1 MKNKTGGELKKIL
14 KEIWLIIIVTTVS
27 VFSSSKSLA
36 SPTKTWQMREAQTKN
51 TLSSDYLTKLPISR
65 KEDNFVLTQIPSP
78 VRPTIPEP
86 PAKPSPPPADEDL
99 LQTPTPSLPT
109 PLPPPEIPQT
119 ILIKRFEF
127 LGNTAFSN
135 EELAKVTQPFIGK
148 PIPFTELLQVEA
160 IITKLYTDAGYINSG
175 AVIPAQQ
182 SFPKDRA
189 VVKVQIVEGG
199 LEDIQVIGTSRL
211 NPGYIKSRLAIAA
224 RRPLNRD
231 RLLQAIQLLQLDP
244 LIQNISAELS
254 AGTSPELSLLKV
266 TVKEADSLE
275 GEFFVDNSR
284 APSVG
289 SIRRGFRLSEGNLLG
304 LGDKLRATYSN
315 TDGSNSYDIS
325 YTIPINPRN
334 GTLQV
339 GYGTSTTQVIEPP
352 FDRLDI
358 LGDSQSLEITLRQP
372 LLQTPR
378 QEFAIGLTFSQQQ
391 SKTSLLGLDFPISPG
406 ADDNGRTRISALRFF
421 QEWTSRNSTEVF
433 ALRSQFNLGI
443 GAFNATINNEP
454 PDSRFFYWRGQGQYV
469 RLLAPETLLV
479 LRSDLQLTTRQLVPL
494 EQFAIGGLGSVRG
507 YRQDLLLTDNGAFLS
522 AEVQLPILR
531 VPEIKGVLHLTPFVD
546 FGVGWNSSANS
557 ELNSNTLLS
566 TGLGLQWQMSDWLNM
581 RLDWGVPLIG
591 VDGSNNSLQ
600 ENGLSFSINVK
611 SF

>member
-1 MKNKTGGELKKIL
+1 
-14 KEIWLIIIVTTVS
+14 
-27 VFSSSKSLA
+27 
-36 SPTKTWQMREAQTKN
+36 
-51 TLSSDYLTKLPISR
+51 
-65 KEDNFVLTQIPSP
+65 
-78 VRPTIPEP
+78 
-86 PAKPSPPPADEDL
+86 
-99 LQTPTPSLPT
+99 
-109 PLPPPEIPQT
+109 
-119 ILIKRFEF
+119 
-127 LGNTAFSN
+127 
-135 EELAKVTQPFIGK
+135 
-148 PIPFTELLQVEA
+148 
-160 IITKLYTDAGYINSG
+160 
-175 AVIPAQQ
+175 
-182 SFPKDRA
+182 
-189 VVKVQIVEGG
+189 
-199 LEDIQVIGTSRL
+199 
-211 NPGYIKSRLAIAA
+211 
-224 RRPLNRD
+224 
-231 RLLQAIQLLQLDP
+231 LLQAIQLLQLDP

-254 AGTSPELSLLKV
+254 AGTNPELSLLKV

-304 LGDKLRATYSN
+304 LGDQLRATYSN
-315 TDGSNSYDIS
+315 TAGSNSYDIS

-339 GYGTSTTQVIEPP
+339 GYGTSNTQVIEPP

-378 QEFAIGLTFSQQQ
+378 QEFAIGLTLSQQQ

-469 RLLAPETLLV
+469 RLLAPDTLLV

-531 VPEIKGVLHLTPFVD
+531 VPEVKGVLHLTPFVD
-546 FGVGWNSSANS
+546 FGIGWNSSAKS

-566 TGLGLQWQMSDWLNM
+566 IGLGLQWQMSDWLNM

>member
-1 MKNKTGGELKKIL
+1 MLLKKIL
-14 KEIWLIIIVTTVS
+14 QKVRLFIIFTTVS
-27 VFSSSKSLA
+27 VGSSSISVA
-36 SPTKTWQMREAQTKN
+36 SPTKTWQAINVQAKN
-51 TLSSDYLTKLPISR
+51 TSSPHYLTTPPISTN
-65 KEDNFVLTQIPSP
+65 ENNFVLTQIPSP

-86 PAKPSPPPADEDL
+86 PKIPAPLPNENL
-99 LQTPTPSLPT
+99 LQTPSPSSPT
-109 PLPPPEIPQT
+109 PQTPPEIPEK
-119 ILIKRFEF
+119 IVIERLEF
-127 LGNTAFSN
+127 IGNTAFSN
-135 EELAKVTQPFIGK
+135 EELAKATGQFLGK
-148 PIPFTELLQVEA
+148 PITFTELLQVEA
-160 IITKLYTDAGYINSG
+160 IISRLYTDAGYINSG

-182 SFPKDRA
+182 RFTKDQA

-199 LEDIQVIGTSRL
+199 LEDIQVTGTSRL

-224 RRPLNRD
+224 RKPLNRD

-266 TVKEADSLE
+266 TVKEAHSLE
-275 GEFFVDNSR
+275 GEFFVDNGR

-289 SIRRGFRLSEGNLLG
+289 SIRRGLRLSEGNLLG
-304 LGDKLRATYSN
+304 FGDKLRATYSN

-325 YTIPINPRN
+325 YTVPINPHN
-334 GTLQV
+334 GTVQLT
-339 GYGTSTTQVIEPP
+339 YGASNTQVVEPP

-358 LGDSQSLEITLRQP
+358 LGNSESFELTLRQP

-378 QEFAIGLTFSQQQ
+378 QEFALGLTFSQQQ

-443 GAFNATINNEP
+443 GAFNATINDEP

-479 LRSDLQLTTRQLVPL
+479 LRSDLQLTTHQLVPL

-522 AEVQLPILR
+522 AEMQLPILR
-531 VPEIKGVLHLTPFVD
+531 VPEVQGILHLTPFVD
-546 FGVGWNSSANS
+546 FGIGWNSSANS

-581 RLDWGVPLIG
+581 RLDWGLPLID
-591 VDGSNNSLQ
+591 VEGSNNSLQ
-600 ENGLSFSINVK
+600 ENGLSFSVNIK

>member
-1 MKNKTGGELKKIL
+1 MYI
-14 KEIWLIIIVTTVS
+14 
-27 VFSSSKSLA
+27 
-36 SPTKTWQMREAQTKN
+36 
-51 TLSSDYLTKLPISR
+51 
-65 KEDNFVLTQIPSP
+65 
-78 VRPTIPEP
+78 
-86 PAKPSPPPADEDL
+86 
-99 LQTPTPSLPT
+99 
-109 PLPPPEIPQT
+109 
-119 ILIKRFEF
+119 
-127 LGNTAFSN
+127 
-135 EELAKVTQPFIGK
+135 
-148 PIPFTELLQVEA
+148 
-160 IITKLYTDAGYINSG
+160 DAGYINSG
-175 AVIPAQQ
+175 AVIPAGQR
-182 SFPKDRA
+182 FPKDQA

-211 NPGYIKSRLAIAA
+211 NPGYIKSRLAIAS

-254 AGTSPELSLLKV
+254 AGTTPELSLLKV
-266 TVKEADSLE
+266 TVQEADSLD

-284 APSVG
+284 SPSVG

-315 TDGSNSYDIS
+315 TNGSNSYDIS

-334 GTLQV
+334 GTLQI
-339 GYGTSTTQVIEPP
+339 GYGATTTQVIQPP

-358 LGDSQSLEITLRQP
+358 LGDSQSLELTLRQP

-378 QEFAIGLTFSQQQ
+378 QEFALGLTFSQQE
-391 SKTSLLGLDFPISPG
+391 SKTSLLGLNFPISPG

-443 GAFNATINNEP
+443 GAFNSTINNEP

-479 LRSDLQLTTRQLVPL
+479 VRSDLQLTTRPLVPL
-494 EQFAIGGLGSVRG
+494 EQFAIGGWGSVRG

-522 AEVQLPILR
+522 SEVQLPILR
-531 VPEIKGVLHLTPFVD
+531 VPEVKGILHLVPFVD
-546 FGVGWNSSANS
+546 FGIGWNSSANS

-581 RLDWGVPLIG
+581 SLDWGLPLIG
-591 VDGSNNSLQ
+591 VDGGNNSLQ
-600 ENGLSFSINVK
+600 ENGLSFSVNVK

>member
-1 MKNKTGGELKKIL
+1 MKNQIRQKFLTSWHKI
-14 KEIWLIIIVTTVS
+14 WVVGTVAIAIAGSATKS
-27 VFSSSKSLA
+27 VASS
-36 SPTKTWQMREAQTKN
+36 TVHWQVEEKPN
-51 TLSSDYLTKLPISR
+51 SS
-65 KEDNFVLTQIPSP
+65 LTQIPSP

-86 PAKPSPPPADEDL
+86 PTKPSPPPADEDL

-109 PLPPPEIPQT
+109 PPKLPEIPQT
-119 ILIKRFEF
+119 IVIKRFEF

-135 EELAKVTQPFIGK
+135 EKLAKETQELIGK
-148 PIPFTELLQVEA
+148 PITFTELVQVET

-175 AVIPAQQ
+175 AVIPAGQK
-182 SFPKDRA
+182 FPKDQA

-211 NPGYIKSRLAIAA
+211 NPGYIKSRLAIAT

-254 AGTSPELSLLKV
+254 AGTTPELSLLKV
-266 TVKEADSLE
+266 KVQEADSLD

-284 APSVG
+284 SPSVG

-315 TDGSNSYDIS
+315 TNGSNSYDIS

-334 GTLQV
+334 GTLQI
-339 GYGTSTTQVIEPP
+339 GYGATTTQVIEPP

-378 QEFAIGLTFSQQQ
+378 QEFALGLTFSQQE
-391 SKTSLLGLDFPISPG
+391 SKTSLLGLNFPISPG
-406 ADDNGRTRISALRFF
+406 ADENGRTRISALRFF
-421 QEWTSRNSTEVF
+421 QEWTNRNSTEVF

-443 GAFNATINNEP
+443 GAFNSTINNEP

-479 LRSDLQLTTRQLVPL
+479 VRSDLQLTTRPLVPL
-494 EQFAIGGLGSVRG
+494 EQFAIGGWGSVRG
-507 YRQDLLLTDNGAFLS
+507 YRQDLLLTDNGAFFS
-522 AEVQLPILR
+522 SEVQLPILR
-531 VPEIKGVLHLTPFVD
+531 VPEVKGILHLVPFVD
-546 FGVGWNSSANS
+546 FGIGWNSSANS
-557 ELNSNTLLS
+557 EQNSNTLLS

-581 RLDWGVPLIG
+581 RLDWGLPLIG
-591 VDGSNNSLQ
+591 VDGGNNSLQ
-600 ENGLSFSINVK
+600 ENGLSFSVNVK

>member
-1 MKNKTGGELKKIL
+1 MLLKKIL
-14 KEIWLIIIVTTVS
+14 QKVRLFIIVTTVS
-27 VFSSSKSLA
+27 VGSSSISVA
-36 SPTKTWQMREAQTKN
+36 SPTKTWQVINVQAKN
-51 TLSSDYLTKLPISR
+51 TSSLHYLTTPPISTN
-65 KEDNFVLTQIPSP
+65 ENNFVLTQIPSP

-86 PAKPSPPPADEDL
+86 PKIPAPLPNENL
-99 LQTPTPSLPT
+99 LQTPSPSSPT
-109 PLPPPEIPQT
+109 PQTPPEIPEK
-119 ILIKRFEF
+119 IVIERLEF
-127 LGNTAFSN
+127 IGNTAFSN
-135 EELAKVTQPFIGK
+135 EELAKATEKFIGK
-148 PIPFTELLQVEA
+148 PITFTELLQVEA
-160 IITKLYTDAGYINSG
+160 IISRLYTDAGYINSG

-182 SFPKDRA
+182 RFSKDQA

-199 LEDIQVIGTSRL
+199 LEDIQVTGTSRL

-224 RRPLNRD
+224 RKPLNRD

-275 GEFFVDNSR
+275 GEFFVDNGR

-289 SIRRGFRLSEGNLLG
+289 SIRRGLRLSEGNLLG
-304 LGDKLRATYSN
+304 FGDKLRATYSN

-325 YTIPINPRN
+325 YTVPINPQN
-334 GTLQV
+334 GTVQLT
-339 GYGTSTTQVIEPP
+339 YGASNTQVVEPP

-358 LGDSQSLEITLRQP
+358 LGNSESFELTLRQP

-443 GAFNATINNEP
+443 GAFNATINDEP

-531 VPEIKGVLHLTPFVD
+531 VPEVQGILHLTPFVD
-546 FGVGWNSSANS
+546 FGIGWNSSANS

-581 RLDWGVPLIG
+581 RLDWGLPLID

-600 ENGLSFSINVK
+600 ENGLSFSVNVK

>member
-1 MKNKTGGELKKIL
+1 MKNQIRQKFQRFWQN
-14 KEIWLIIIVTTVS
+14 IWLLGTVAIAIASTATKS
-27 VFSSSKSLA
+27 VASSTVNWKVEEEPNA
-36 SPTKTWQMREAQTKN
+36 
-51 TLSSDYLTKLPISR
+51 
-65 KEDNFVLTQIPSP
+65 VLTQIPSP
-78 VRPTIPEP
+78 VRPTIPKQP
-86 PAKPSPPPADEDL
+86 TKPIPPPADEDL

-109 PLPPPEIPQT
+109 PPKLPEIPQT
-119 ILIKRFEF
+119 IVIKGFEF

-148 PIPFTELLQVEA
+148 PITFTELLQVEA
-160 IITKLYTDAGYINSG
+160 MISKLYIDAGYINSG
-175 AVIPAQQ
+175 AVIPADQR
-182 SFPKDRA
+182 FPKDQGI
-189 VVKVQIVEGG
+189 VQIQIVEGG
-199 LEDIQVIGTSRL
+199 LEEIQVTGTSRL
-211 NPGYIKSRLAIAA
+211 NPGYIKSRLAIAT

-254 AGTSPELSLLKV
+254 AGTTPELSLLKV
-266 TVKEADSLE
+266 KVQEADSLD

-284 APSVG
+284 SPSVG

-315 TDGSNSYDIS
+315 TDGSNSYDIN

-339 GYGTSTTQVIEPP
+339 GYGATNTQVIEPP

-358 LGDSQSLEITLRQP
+358 LGDSQSLELTLRQP

-378 QEFAIGLTFSQQQ
+378 QEFALGLTFSQQE
-391 SKTSLLGLDFPISPG
+391 SKTSLLGLNFPISPG

-443 GAFNATINNEP
+443 GAFNSTINSEP

-479 LRSDLQLTTRQLVPL
+479 VRSDLQLTTRPLVPL
-494 EQFAIGGLGSVRG
+494 EQFAIGGWGSVRG

-531 VPEIKGVLHLTPFVD
+531 IPKVEGILHLVPFVD

-581 RLDWGVPLIG
+581 RLDWGLPLIS
-591 VDGSNNSLQ
+591 VDGGNNSLQ
-600 ENGLSFSINVK
+600 ENGLSFSVNVK

>member
-1 MKNKTGGELKKIL
+1 MKNQIRQKFLTFWQNISVLGT
-14 KEIWLIIIVTTVS
+14 IVIAIASTATTS
-27 VFSSSKSLA
+27 VAISTVNWQVEEKPNSL
-36 SPTKTWQMREAQTKN
+36 
-51 TLSSDYLTKLPISR
+51 
-65 KEDNFVLTQIPSP
+65 LTQIPSP

-86 PAKPSPPPADEDL
+86 PTIPTPSPADEDL
-99 LQTPTPSLPT
+99 LQTPPPSQPT
-109 PLPPPEIPQT
+109 PPQPPEIPQT
-119 ILIKRFEF
+119 IVIKGFEF
-127 LGNTAFSN
+127 LGNTAFSK
-135 EELAKVTQPFIGK
+135 EELAKKTQQFIGK
-148 PIPFTELLQVEA
+148 PITFTELVQVEA

-175 AVIPAQQ
+175 AVIPADQR
-182 SFPKDRA
+182 FPTGQA

-199 LEDIQVIGTSRL
+199 LEEIQVIGTSRL
-211 NPGYIKSRLAIAA
+211 SPDYIKNRLAIAT

-266 TVKEADSLE
+266 RVQEANSLN

-284 APSVG
+284 PPSVG
-289 SIRRGFRLSEGNLLG
+289 SIRRGLRLSEGNLLG

-325 YTIPINPRN
+325 YTIPINPQN

-339 GYGTSTTQVIEPP
+339 GYGVTKTQVVEPP

-378 QEFAIGLTFSQQQ
+378 QEFTLGLTFSQQE
-391 SKTSLLGLDFPISPG
+391 SKTSLLGLNFPISPG

-443 GAFNATINNEP
+443 GAFKATINNQP

-479 LRSDLQLTTRQLVPL
+479 VRSDLQLTKRPLVPL
-494 EQFAIGGLGSVRG
+494 EQFAIGGWGSVRG

-531 VPEIKGVLHLTPFVD
+531 VPEVKGILHLVPFVD
-546 FGVGWNSSANS
+546 FGISWNSSASS
-557 ELNSNTLLS
+557 ELNSHTLLS
-566 TGLGLQWQMSDWLNM
+566 TGLGLQWQMSNWLNM
-581 RLDWGVPLIG
+581 RLDWGLPLIG
-591 VDGSNNSLQ
+591 VDGSKNSLQ
-600 ENGLSFSINVK
+600 ENGLSFSVNVK
-611 SF
+611 PF

>member
-1 MKNKTGGELKKIL
+1 MKNEIRQKVLQNMWIL
-14 KEIWLIIIVTTVS
+14 STVIIATIANTATKSIASYS
-27 VFSSSKSLA
+27 VN
-36 SPTKTWQMREAQTKN
+36 WQVEEKPN
-51 TLSSDYLTKLPISR
+51 VLS
-65 KEDNFVLTQIPSP
+65 QIPSP

-86 PAKPSPPPADEDL
+86 PIKPTPPPADEDL
-99 LQTPTPSLPT
+99 LQTPTPS
-109 PLPPPEIPQT
+109 PPKSPQIPAIPQT
-119 ILIKRFEF
+119 IVIKRFEF

-135 EELAKVTQPFIGK
+135 EKLAEEIQEFIGK
-148 PIPFTELLQVEA
+148 PITFTELVEVEA

-175 AVIPAQQ
+175 GVIPAGQK
-182 SFPKDRA
+182 FPKDQA

-199 LEDIQVIGTSRL
+199 LEEIQVTGTSRL
-211 NPGYIKSRLAIAA
+211 NPGYIKSRLAIAT

-244 LIQNISAELS
+244 LIKNISAELS
-254 AGTSPELSLLKV
+254 AGTTPELSLLKV
-266 TVKEADSLE
+266 KVEEANSFAE
-275 GEFFVDNSR
+275 EFFVDNSR
-284 APSVG
+284 SPSVG
-289 SIRRGFRLSEGNLLG
+289 SIRRGLRLSEGNLLG
-304 LGDKLRATYSN
+304 FGDKLRATYSN
-315 TDGSNSYDIS
+315 TNGSNSYDIN
-325 YTIPINPRN
+325 YTIPINARN

-339 GYGTSTTQVIEPP
+339 GYGATTTQVIEPP

-378 QEFAIGLTFSQQQ
+378 QEFALGLTFSQQE
-391 SKTSLLGLDFPISPG
+391 SKTSLLGLNFPISPG

-443 GAFNATINNEP
+443 GAFNSTINSEP

-469 RLLAPETLLV
+469 RLLAPETLLLV
-479 LRSDLQLTTRQLVPL
+479 RSDLQLTTGTLVPL
-494 EQFAIGGLGSVRG
+494 EQFAIGGWGSVRG

-531 VPEIKGVLHLTPFVD
+531 VPEVKGILHLVPFVD
-546 FGVGWNSSANS
+546 FGIGWNSSASS

-581 RLDWGVPLIG
+581 RLDWGLPLIG
-591 VDGSNNSLQ
+591 ADGGNDSLQ
-600 ENGLSFSINVK
+600 ENGLSFSVNVN

>member
-1 MKNKTGGELKKIL
+1 MKNQIRQKFQRFWQN
-14 KEIWLIIIVTTVS
+14 IWLLGTVAIAIASTATKS
-27 VFSSSKSLA
+27 VASSTVNWKVEEEPNA
-36 SPTKTWQMREAQTKN
+36 
-51 TLSSDYLTKLPISR
+51 
-65 KEDNFVLTQIPSP
+65 VLTQIPSP
-78 VRPTIPEP
+78 VRPTIPKQP
-86 PAKPSPPPADEDL
+86 TKPIPPPADEDL

-109 PLPPPEIPQT
+109 PPKLPEIPQT
-119 ILIKRFEF
+119 IVIKGFEF

-148 PIPFTELLQVEA
+148 PITFTELLQVEA
-160 IITKLYTDAGYINSG
+160 IISKLYIDAGYINSG
-175 AVIPAQQ
+175 AVIPADQR
-182 SFPKDRA
+182 FPKDQGI
-189 VVKVQIVEGG
+189 VQIQIVEGG
-199 LEDIQVIGTSRL
+199 LEEIQVIGTSRL

-315 TDGSNSYDIS
+315 TAGSNSYDIS

-339 GYGTSTTQVIEPP
+339 GYGTSNTQVIEPP

-531 VPEIKGVLHLTPFVD
+531 VPEVKGVLHLTSFVD
-546 FGVGWNSSANS
+546 FGIGWNSSAKS

>member
-1 MKNKTGGELKKIL
+1 M
-14 KEIWLIIIVTTVS
+14 S
-27 VFSSSKSLA
+27 VGSSSISVA
-36 SPTKTWQMREAQTKN
+36 SPTKTWQAINVQAKN
-51 TLSSDYLTKLPISR
+51 TSSPHYLTTPPIYTN
-65 KEDNFVLTQIPSP
+65 ENNFVLTQIPSP

-86 PAKPSPPPADEDL
+86 PKIPAPLPNENL
-99 LQTPTPSLPT
+99 LQTPSPSSPT
-109 PLPPPEIPQT
+109 PQTPPEIPEK
-119 ILIKRFEF
+119 IVIERFEF
-127 LGNTAFSN
+127 IGNTAFSN
-135 EELAKVTQPFIGK
+135 EELAKATGQFLGK
-148 PIPFTELLQVEA
+148 PITFTELLQVEA
-160 IITKLYTDAGYINSG
+160 IISRLYTDAGYINSG

-182 SFPKDRA
+182 RFTKDQA

-199 LEDIQVIGTSRL
+199 LEDIQVTGTSRL

-224 RRPLNRD
+224 RKPLNRD

-275 GEFFVDNSR
+275 GEFFVDNGR

-289 SIRRGFRLSEGNLLG
+289 SIRRGLRLSEGNLLG
-304 LGDKLRATYSN
+304 FGDKLRATYSN

-325 YTIPINPRN
+325 YTVPINPHN
-334 GTLQV
+334 GTVQLT
-339 GYGTSTTQVIEPP
+339 YGASNTQVVEPP

-358 LGDSQSLEITLRQP
+358 LGNSESFELTLRQP

-378 QEFAIGLTFSQQQ
+378 QEFALGLTFSQQQ

-443 GAFNATINNEP
+443 GAFNATINDEP

-522 AEVQLPILR
+522 AEMQLPILR
-531 VPEIKGVLHLTPFVD
+531 VPEVQGILHLTPFVD
-546 FGVGWNSSANS
+546 FGIGWNSSANS
-557 ELNSNTLLS
+557 ELDSNTLLS

-581 RLDWGVPLIG
+581 RLDWGLPLID

-600 ENGLSFSINVK
+600 ENGLSFSVNIK